1 MDCVYS
7 QILISLFLC
16 LTVCPSRCNNVKVFS
31 GQNVTLPCKYNL
43 SYHGKCEICWMR
55 GDIPYSGCGDEI
67 IASDGDVV
75 VRQASQRYQL
85 NGELHRGDASLTIL
99 STTPEDSGKYG
110 CLVQVPGLFNDEK
123 IIVNLIIMKEP
134 LQTEVNSLLPSTTE
148 LVTMDPWHT
157 ELVTMDPWHTGPTH
171 ENNIAV
177 KKQKNYIIPIT
188 VIPILLIFLGFGT
201 FVFLICKYI
210 YTDLKS
216 LLYAF
221 NLRRF
226 VSSRKRKERIALPF
240 KCVTTPPTVHERAVK
255 KDAAGICSRDSLRP
269 FLADW

>member
-201 FVFLICKYI
+201 FVFLIWKKKKKQEI
-210 YTDLKS
+210 
-216 LLYAF
+216 
-221 NLRRF
+221 
-226 VSSRKRKERIALPF
+226 SRN
-240 KCVTTPPTVHERAVK
+240 
-255 KDAAGICSRDSLRP
+255 RP
-269 FLADW
+269 ELNHYSHLQQH